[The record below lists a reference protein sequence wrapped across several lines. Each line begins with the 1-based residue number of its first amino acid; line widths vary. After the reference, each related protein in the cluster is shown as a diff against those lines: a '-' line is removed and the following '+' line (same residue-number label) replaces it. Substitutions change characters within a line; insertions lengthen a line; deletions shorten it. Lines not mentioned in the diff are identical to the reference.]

1 MYIREWKE
9 ESFLFFFLHIP
20 FYIFLFEARVFKEK
34 KKSKEEEEREG
45 LDASFASTCR
55 SLERPFAPAHA
66 LEQYLDG
73 NTIVI

>member
-34 KKSKEEEEREG
+34 KKSKEEEREG
-45 LDASFASTCR
+45 RIGREFREHLPQLGAAICTSTC
-55 SLERPFAPAHA
+55 P
-66 LEQYLDG
+66 
-73 NTIVI
+73 

>member
-34 KKSKEEEEREG
+34 KKSKEEEREG
-45 LDASFASTCR
+45 RIGEFREHLPQLGAAICTSTCPR
-55 SLERPFAPAHA
+55 AIS
-66 LEQYLDG
+66 
-73 NTIVI
+73 